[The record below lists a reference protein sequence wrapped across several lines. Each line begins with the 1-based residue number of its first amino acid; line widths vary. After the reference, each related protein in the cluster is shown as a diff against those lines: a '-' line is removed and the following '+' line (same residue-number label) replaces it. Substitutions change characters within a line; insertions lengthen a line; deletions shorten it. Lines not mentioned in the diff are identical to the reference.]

1 MGDVRAGIPTHALV
15 SAVQNPD
22 AGLIGVAVI
31 LRDRRR
37 DTVHST
43 SNSTSHR
50 NIAAATY
57 AALSEAL
64 LTAREN
70 GAYTMTVYCD
80 VASVVLQLNKQQDV
94 PAELRSANLQLRA
107 LCNRFRRVD
116 IKLAQSGTHFTAHK
130 LAAGAAQVPAQR
142 DLAQSALQLP
152 LTGT

>member
-1 MGDVRAGIPTHALV
+1 MDDVRAGVPTHALV

-43 SNSTSHR
+43 SSSKPMQT
-50 NIAAATY
+50 IEAAAY
-57 AALSEAL
+57 AAISEAL
-64 LTAREN
+64 LTARGN
-70 GAYTMTVYCD
+70 GAYIMTVYCD
-80 VASVVLQLNKQQDV
+80 VASVVQQLNKQQAV

-116 IKLAQSGTHFTAHK
+116 IKLAQSGANFTAHK
-130 LAAGAAQVPAQR
+130 LAAGAAQAPAPASPVQHV
-142 DLAQSALQLP
+142 LQLP